1 MMYRIHIAEAVAAE
15 KTQKFLQLHNMS
27 SYILNNG
34 CKYENGKILEASE
47 AAIETAEG
55 YLGLMGAEYSHE
67 C

>member
-15 KTQKFLQLHNMS
+15 KTQKFLQLHNMR
-27 SYILNNG
+27 SYILNSG

-67 C
+67 Y

>member
-1 MMYRIHIAEAVAAE
+1 MVYRIHIAEAVAAE
-15 KTQKFLQLHNMS
+15 KTQKFLRLHNMR

-47 AAIETAEG
+47 AAIEIAEG
-55 YLGLMGAEYSHE
+55 YLELMGAEYSHE